1 MNEDNK
7 YVNMLEDICEKCS
20 HYDGSYCDYYKQNLY
35 KGVSCS
41 HFEKPLKMKRNN
53 NVSFKI

>member
-1 MNEDNK
+1 MDEDDK

-41 HFEKPLKMKRNN
+41 HFEKSLKMKRNN
-53 NVSFKI
+53 HV